1 MSCSLS
7 FEHIMWMGWF
17 WMMEEEP
24 WGSSPPHCP
33 PTFKPRAR
41 CPQCGGT
48 QEGSRR
54 VCMTQ
59 SWGEGQSVE
68 TGVQGETGDTHQT
81 SRDPGESA

>member
-1 MSCSLS
+1 
-7 FEHIMWMGWF
+7 MWMGWF

-54 VCMTQ
+54 VCMTEL
-59 SWGEGQSVE
+59 GGGAEGRD
-68 TGVQGETGDTHQT
+68 GDERGDGGR
-81 SRDPGESA
+81 SPDLRDPGESA